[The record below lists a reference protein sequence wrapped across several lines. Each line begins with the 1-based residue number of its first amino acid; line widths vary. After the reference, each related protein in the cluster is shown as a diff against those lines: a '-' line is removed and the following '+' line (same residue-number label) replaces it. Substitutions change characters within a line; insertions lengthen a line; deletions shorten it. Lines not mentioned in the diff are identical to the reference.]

1 MRKTHSLLKKFLPFI
16 AVGLCL
22 IFVLGAISFS
32 SEYNEKTYSLAYPSF
47 FVCLLLFFVAAT
59 LGTCIYVSA
68 SAKNVGISRIR
79 KNSGYMRFASA
90 FAAGI
95 FAVGFFCEIA
105 ELAAAPSSFGGLRLI
120 KTFLNLPVCAYFVI
134 SMLPKEINSKRVVIP
149 WGARVVLSVCTILW
163 GIAGIFYVYFLKG
176 LYTSEPSRIFEV
188 LIYVLI
194 AVFFLFEAE
203 FELVYP
209 KCRAYIFS
217 ALALCIPVCAFSLPM
232 LFIPYKRLAIMEYFY
247 AIALAIYAF
256 CRIVSLVSTMRFVIE
271 LDEEKEIGSILNY
284 TFAAESKTDADKV
297 NLHEAQ
303 DNASAELSG
312 KESNAGEHKSD
323 DEN

>member
-1 MRKTHSLLKKFLPFI
+1 MKKTHSLLKKFLPFV
-16 AVGLCL
+16 ALGLCL
-22 IFVLGAISFS
+22 IFVLGTISFS
-32 SEYNEKTYSLAYPSF
+32 SEYNEKTYSLAYPSV
-47 FVCLLLFFVAAT
+47 FVCLLLFFMAAT
-59 LGTCIYVSA
+59 LGLCIYVSA

-79 KNSGYMRFASA
+79 KSSGYMRFASA
-90 FAAGI
+90 LAAGI
-95 FAVGFFCEIA
+95 FAVGFVCEIA
-105 ELAAAPSSFGGLRLI
+105 KFASAPSSFGGLRLI

-134 SMLPKEINSKRVVIP
+134 STLPKEINRKRVIIP
-149 WGARVVLSVCTILW
+149 QSVRIVLSICTVLW

-203 FELVYP
+203 FELVTP
-209 KCRAYIFS
+209 KYRAYIFS

-232 LFIPYKRLAIMEYFY
+232 LFIPYKRLDVMEYFY

-256 CRIVSLVSTMRFVIE
+256 CRIVSLASTMRFVIE
-271 LDEEKEIGSILNY
+271 FDEGKETDGILSY
-284 TFAAESKTDADKV
+284 TFAAESETGADEV

-303 DNASAELSG
+303 DDANVDLSD
-312 KESNAGEHKSD
+312 KENGT
-323 DEN
+323 DEPYSEN